1 MFAQRKVSKK
11 WFIHAAELY
20 RVIQRVL
27 TTKQKVFERL
37 SEKSL
42 CQKIFGGDMHEKVRQ
57 QEKVRQILHVHQEV
71 LNLGLKKTTL
81 LMLLCEGV
89 GLVVVK
95 KNQVVLKRAE
105 FLLLQCCQF
114 K

>member
-1 MFAQRKVSKK
+1 
-11 WFIHAAELY
+11 
-20 RVIQRVL
+20 
-27 TTKQKVFERL
+27 
-37 SEKSL
+37 
-42 CQKIFGGDMHEKVRQ
+42 MHEKVRQ

-71 LNLGLKKTTL
+71 LNLGLKKPTL

>member
-1 MFAQRKVSKK
+1 
-11 WFIHAAELY
+11 
-20 RVIQRVL
+20 
-27 TTKQKVFERL
+27 
-37 SEKSL
+37 
-42 CQKIFGGDMHEKVRQ
+42 MHEKVRQ

>member
-1 MFAQRKVSKK
+1 M
-11 WFIHAAELY
+11 
-20 RVIQRVL
+20 
-27 TTKQKVFERL
+27 
-37 SEKSL
+37 

-71 LNLGLKKTTL
+71 LNLGLKKPTL

-95 KNQVVLKRAE
+95 KIK
-105 FLLLQCCQF
+105 
-114 K
+114 